1 MTLKKKDSLNQK
13 RLYGLNKYF
22 LDLTKLVT
30 AGKLPKVLMFTGKK
44 GQGKFTLTH
53 HLMSYFF
60 DKFNYDLSLN
70 VIKNNNKIFDGI
82 KDNINTNI
90 MYFDCANKG
99 IKIDQIRKLRTHLQK
114 TSIDNKYR
122 FIIFDD
128 VEFLNES
135 CVNALLKTIEEPKDA
150 DHFILIN
157 NQSNSII
164 DTLKSRSLEIIFF
177 LNKTEKIEIIEKLLS
192 DFNIKKM
199 IDPISTTLAPG
210 EYVKFNSIILED
222 KIDLKDELI
231 KNIKKLLKI
240 NKIKKN
246 IDYLNFAIYLINQ
259 YYFYKSKHKSYTV
272 DYNDKR
278 TNIIRKIYDTN
289 KLNLNHTNLI
299 TELENYI

>member
-22 LDLTKLVT
+22 TDLTKLVT
-30 AGKLPKVLMFTGKK
+30 ADKLPKVLMFTGKK

-70 VIKNNNKIFDGI
+70 VIKNNNKIFDNI
-82 KDNINTNI
+82 KNNINSNI
-90 MYFDCANKG
+90 IYFDCVNKG

-150 DHFILIN
+150 NHFILIN
-157 NQSNSII
+157 NQSNNIL

-177 LNKTEKIEIIEKLLS
+177 FK
-192 DFNIKKM
+192 
-199 IDPISTTLAPG
+199 
-210 EYVKFNSIILED
+210 
-222 KIDLKDELI
+222 
-231 KNIKKLLKI
+231 
-240 NKIKKN
+240 
-246 IDYLNFAIYLINQ
+246 
-259 YYFYKSKHKSYTV
+259 
-272 DYNDKR
+272 
-278 TNIIRKIYDTN
+278 
-289 KLNLNHTNLI
+289 
-299 TELENYI
+299 